1 MKKIFVRDEIWKKL
15 EEEME
20 IGYFK
25 NVSDTLNYIFNELK
39 SNEIELFRKRGK

>member
-1 MKKIFVRDEIWKKL
+1 MKKIFVRDEIWKLL

-25 NVSDTLNYIFNELK
+25 NVSDTLNYMFNELK
-39 SNEIELFRKRGK
+39 R